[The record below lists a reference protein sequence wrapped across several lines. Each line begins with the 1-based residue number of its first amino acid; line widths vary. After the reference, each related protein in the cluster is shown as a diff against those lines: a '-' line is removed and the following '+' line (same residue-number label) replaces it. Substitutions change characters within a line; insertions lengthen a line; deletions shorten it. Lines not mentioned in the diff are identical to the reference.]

1 MSMSDSP
8 KTIIVGIG
16 ETALADQLEPT
27 EIIRHLGTGGM
38 GEVFLCV
45 NPRYRENQSPGHPKE
60 IAVKTL
66 SPELNQDQELLMR
79 FEAEAKALSPIEHR
93 NVVRLYNWGTFQTG
107 DRVGQRYISMEYIQ
121 GISLHRLGRARRLSF
136 PDILDFS
143 IQIAEGLSAV
153 HRTSVIHRDLK
164 PANVMITTDG
174 VVKIID
180 FGIAKPSSLACE
192 AESGDRGFKTKTGI
206 IIGTVNYLAPEL
218 LLGAPAS
225 VQSDL
230 YAIGL
235 IIWEALNGAT
245 PFKSTSFAET
255 MKRVSE
261 ETLPWS
267 EATIDIAPP
276 GFVRLMNQLTAK
288 DPAKRPQSAEELA
301 ERLRK
306 IQAEAKWPK
315 VFNRRSRLDLGFSW
329 AKETFELLRSNAIPE
344 SDFIYVLQSVEDLMI
359 QNRDIRLKS
368 QAHIVVDD
376 SLLTQA
382 LQAFQSARQEA
393 ALARQARL
401 KSEILAGEKPRAGT
415 AQVSVAVGTAA
426 AASSTLGRPPAKPLV
441 VDRREISRQIQATNS
456 RQPSTTLRAVTGGI
470 AVVIFSIGAFFYV
483 QKMRET
489 LHSHELASSGI
500 LPEVSQLNSWRER
513 AILQTFLAWKP
524 GTKLIYETEFRT
536 NNGIKRESQERREIL
551 KLGNGRVYWK
561 TDLEDQVSIPISMLP
576 LESLFRPNI
585 EIGAN
590 PKEFADLQDPAN
602 LEADKVFS
610 IEIQST
616 AHQARER
623 TSCRPVGRTKAGH
636 FNSQQEI
643 IQIDC
648 TRETYS
654 GIQLSHRSTETYKLA
669 AGLGIVME
677 YQIRTETFD
686 ARGSVQST
694 TLKSAKL
701 NETIST
707 VLSI

>member
-1 MSMSDSP
+1 
-8 KTIIVGIG
+8 
-16 ETALADQLEPT
+16 
-27 EIIRHLGTGGM
+27 
-38 GEVFLCV
+38 
-45 NPRYRENQSPGHPKE
+45 
-60 IAVKTL
+60 
-66 SPELNQDQELLMR
+66 
-79 FEAEAKALSPIEHR
+79 
-93 NVVRLYNWGTFQTG
+93 
-107 DRVGQRYISMEYIQ
+107 
-121 GISLHRLGRARRLSF
+121 
-136 PDILDFS
+136 
-143 IQIAEGLSAV
+143 
-153 HRTSVIHRDLK
+153 
-164 PANVMITTDG
+164 
-174 VVKIID
+174 
-180 FGIAKPSSLACE
+180 
-192 AESGDRGFKTKTGI
+192 
-206 IIGTVNYLAPEL
+206 
-218 LLGAPAS
+218 
-225 VQSDL
+225 
-230 YAIGL
+230 
-235 IIWEALNGAT
+235 
-245 PFKSTSFAET
+245 

-288 DPAKRPQSAEELA
+288 DPAKRPHSAEELA

-344 SDFIYVLQSVEDLMI
+344 SDFIYVLQCIEDLMI

-393 ALARQARL
+393 AL
-401 KSEILAGEKPRAGT
+401 
-415 AQVSVAVGTAA
+415 
-426 AASSTLGRPPAKPLV
+426 GRPPAKPLV
-441 VDRREISRQIQATNS
+441 VDRREISRQIQATNFQ
-456 RQPSTTLRAVTGGI
+456 QPSATLRAVIGGI
-470 AVVIFSIGAFFYV
+470 AVIIFSVGAFFYV
-483 QKMRET
+483 QKMREN

-654 GIQLSHRSTETYKLA
+654 GMQLSHRSTETYKLA

>member
-121 GISLHRLGRARRLSF
+121 GVSLHRLGRARRLSF

-288 DPAKRPQSAEELA
+288 DPAKRPQSAEDLA

-306 IQAEAKWPK
+306 IQAEAKWST

-329 AKETFELLRSNAIPE
+329 AKDTFELLRSNAIPE
-344 SDFIYVLQSVEDLMI
+344 SDFIYVLQCIEDLMI

-368 QAHIVVDD
+368 QGHIVVDD

-415 AQVSVAVGTAA
+415 AQASVAVGTAA
-426 AASSTLGRPPAKPLV
+426 AASSALGRPPAKPLV
-441 VDRREISRQIQATNS
+441 VDRREISRQIQSTNS

-470 AVVIFSIGAFFYV
+470 AVVIFSIGTIFYV

-489 LHSHELASSGI
+489 MHSHELASSGI

-551 KLGNGRVYWK
+551 KLENGRVYWK

-585 EIGAN
+585 EIGAK

-707 VLSI
+707 VRSI